1 MGADPDD
8 ALVVRAGSA
17 PGHRCRKPGDEVAA
31 DLAHLSAFIF
41 INAEMWQVANDF
53 TLPLF
58 GMVMLLLV
66 GIGGIFIFV
75 SVRRLTVD
83 LARFS
88 AWGDVR
94 PRCAN
99 TPVEEIIPADDE
111 PAPDT
116 PPLVRRAEW
125 NVNLLLFVAQGI
137 QVLLV
142 SLVITT
148 FYVVFGLLTVREE
161 TLLQWTTV
169 GELTYERDW
178 AVDIAI
184 FGTDLIFTRQLL
196 LVALFIGMFSGLNFA
211 VQVITDDT
219 YREEFIADMTA
230 EVRDALAV
238 RAVYHR
244 RLVQRP
250 ERGGSQAPCGANIC
264 SPSVPGW
271 VSAIPTSR
279 GVNSNAACPAAP
291 TTDALS
297 IRLPATAV
305 TARPG
310 RANGRPTSPPTPVA
324 APGECPTPNCTAT
337 RTSRSSTGRHT
348 PRSWPKRPPGSVWR
362 PSPSPTTTASTAWC
376 GSPRRPER
384 SICPRSSEPNSPW
397 PSRVVRSSV
406 PVRPTLPGVT
416 SSSSPAIPAAT
427 PCSVARSAKANWQG
441 RRGAPDPLRTPC
453 RTRRA
458 GHGDHWAVLTA
469 CRKARCRLRS

>member
-1 MGADPDD
+1 MTERDRCERWFVRRGLPHLIDDYTATDDIFTRMAPFLAGVVFLEFFLAFGDRWTGWSQAVAFLGGIAALVGGVVLVNRIRGRRSFQLPDD
-8 ALVVRAGSA
+8 IGVWELALYVVLPIVPTVIGSQGSA
-17 PGHRCRKPGDEVAA
+17 LDNAVWVVAFNLVL
-31 DLAHLSAFIF
+31 LAVGYVVTSWALIPMMRWSFGQVRRQVTDVANLAMKSLPTLLIFSAFIF

-58 GMVMLLLV
+58 GMVMLLLA
-66 GIGGIFIFV
+66 GIGGVFIFV

-244 RLVQRP
+244 RLV
-250 ERGGSQAPCGANIC
+250 A
-264 SPSVPGW
+264 
-271 VSAIPTSR
+271 
-279 GVNSNAACPAAP
+279 
-291 TTDALS
+291 TT
-297 IRLPATAV
+297 
-305 TARPG
+305 
-310 RANGRPTSPPTPVA
+310 
-324 APGECPTPNCTAT
+324 
-337 RTSRSSTGRHT
+337 
-348 PRSWPKRPPGSVWR
+348 
-362 PSPSPTTTASTAWC
+362 
-376 GSPRRPER
+376 
-384 SICPRSSEPNSPW
+384 
-397 PSRVVRSSV
+397 
-406 PVRPTLPGVT
+406 
-416 SSSSPAIPAAT
+416 
-427 PCSVARSAKANWQG
+427 
-441 RRGAPDPLRTPC
+441 
-453 RTRRA
+453 
-458 GHGDHWAVLTA
+458 
-469 CRKARCRLRS
+469 

>member
-1 MGADPDD
+1 MTERDRCERWFVRRGLPHLIDDYTATDDIFTRMAPFLAGVVFLEFFLAFGDRWTGWSQAVAFLGGIAALVGGVVLVNRIRGRRPFQLPDD
-8 ALVVRAGSA
+8 IGVWELALYVLLPIVPTVIGSQGSA
-17 PGHRCRKPGDEVAA
+17 GENVVSVVAFNLVL
-31 DLAHLSAFIF
+31 LAVGYVVTSWALIPMMRWSFGQVRRQVTDVANLAMKSLPTLLIFSAFIF

-58 GMVMLLLV
+58 GMVMLLLA
-66 GIGGIFIFV
+66 GIGGVFIFV

-111 PAPDT
+111 PVPDT
-116 PPLVRRAEW
+116 PPLMRRAEW

-184 FGTDLIFTRQLL
+184 FGTDLILTRQLL

-244 RLVQRP
+244 RLV
-250 ERGGSQAPCGANIC
+250 A
-264 SPSVPGW
+264 
-271 VSAIPTSR
+271 
-279 GVNSNAACPAAP
+279 
-291 TTDALS
+291 TT
-297 IRLPATAV
+297 
-305 TARPG
+305 
-310 RANGRPTSPPTPVA
+310 
-324 APGECPTPNCTAT
+324 
-337 RTSRSSTGRHT
+337 
-348 PRSWPKRPPGSVWR
+348 
-362 PSPSPTTTASTAWC
+362 
-376 GSPRRPER
+376 
-384 SICPRSSEPNSPW
+384 
-397 PSRVVRSSV
+397 
-406 PVRPTLPGVT
+406 
-416 SSSSPAIPAAT
+416 
-427 PCSVARSAKANWQG
+427 
-441 RRGAPDPLRTPC
+441 
-453 RTRRA
+453 
-458 GHGDHWAVLTA
+458 
-469 CRKARCRLRS
+469 

>member
-1 MGADPDD
+1 MTERDRCERWFVRRGLPHLIDDYTATDDIFTRMAPFLAGVVFLEFFLAFGDRWTGWSQAVAFLGGIAALVGGVVLVNRIRGRRSFQLPDD
-8 ALVVRAGSA
+8 IGVWELALYVVLPIVPTVIGSQGSA
-17 PGHRCRKPGDEVAA
+17 LDNAVSVVAFNLVL
-31 DLAHLSAFIF
+31 LAVGYVVTSWALIPMMRWSFGQVRRQVTDVANLAMKSLPTLLIFSAFIF

-66 GIGGIFIFV
+66 GIGGIFIYV

-99 TPVEEIIPADDE
+99 TPVEEIIPADDD

-116 PPLVRRAEW
+116 PPLMRRAEW

-244 RLVQRP
+244 RLV
-250 ERGGSQAPCGANIC
+250 A
-264 SPSVPGW
+264 
-271 VSAIPTSR
+271 
-279 GVNSNAACPAAP
+279 
-291 TTDALS
+291 TT
-297 IRLPATAV
+297 
-305 TARPG
+305 
-310 RANGRPTSPPTPVA
+310 
-324 APGECPTPNCTAT
+324 
-337 RTSRSSTGRHT
+337 
-348 PRSWPKRPPGSVWR
+348 
-362 PSPSPTTTASTAWC
+362 
-376 GSPRRPER
+376 
-384 SICPRSSEPNSPW
+384 
-397 PSRVVRSSV
+397 
-406 PVRPTLPGVT
+406 
-416 SSSSPAIPAAT
+416 
-427 PCSVARSAKANWQG
+427 
-441 RRGAPDPLRTPC
+441 
-453 RTRRA
+453 
-458 GHGDHWAVLTA
+458 
-469 CRKARCRLRS
+469 

>member
-1 MGADPDD
+1 MRNLVTAMTERDRCERWFVRRGLPHLIDDYTATDDIFTRMAPFLAGVVFLEFFLAFGDRWTGWSQAVAFLGGIAALGGGVVLVNRIRGRRSFQLPDD
-8 ALVVRAGSA
+8 IGVWELALYVVLPIVPTVIGSQGSA
-17 PGHRCRKPGDEVAA
+17 VDNAVSVVAFNLVL
-31 DLAHLSAFIF
+31 LAVGYVVTSWALIPMMRWSFGQVRRQVTDVANLAMKSLPTLLIFSAFIF

-58 GMVMLLLV
+58 GMVMLLLA

-244 RLVQRP
+244 RLV
-250 ERGGSQAPCGANIC
+250 A
-264 SPSVPGW
+264 
-271 VSAIPTSR
+271 
-279 GVNSNAACPAAP
+279 
-291 TTDALS
+291 TT
-297 IRLPATAV
+297 
-305 TARPG
+305 
-310 RANGRPTSPPTPVA
+310 
-324 APGECPTPNCTAT
+324 
-337 RTSRSSTGRHT
+337 
-348 PRSWPKRPPGSVWR
+348 
-362 PSPSPTTTASTAWC
+362 
-376 GSPRRPER
+376 
-384 SICPRSSEPNSPW
+384 
-397 PSRVVRSSV
+397 
-406 PVRPTLPGVT
+406 
-416 SSSSPAIPAAT
+416 
-427 PCSVARSAKANWQG
+427 
-441 RRGAPDPLRTPC
+441 
-453 RTRRA
+453 
-458 GHGDHWAVLTA
+458 
-469 CRKARCRLRS
+469 

>member
-1 MGADPDD
+1 MRNLATAMTERDRCERWFVRRGLPHLIDDYTATDDIFTRMAPFLAGVVFLEFFLAFGDRWTGWSQAVAFLGGIAALVGGVVLVNRIRGCRSFQLPDD
-8 ALVVRAGSA
+8 IGVWELALYVVLPIVPTVIGSQGSA
-17 PGHRCRKPGDEVAA
+17 VDNAVSVVAFNLVL
-31 DLAHLSAFIF
+31 LAVGYVVTSWALIPMMRWSFGQVRRQVTDVANLAMKSLPTLLIFSAFIF

-244 RLVQRP
+244 RLV
-250 ERGGSQAPCGANIC
+250 A
-264 SPSVPGW
+264 
-271 VSAIPTSR
+271 
-279 GVNSNAACPAAP
+279 
-291 TTDALS
+291 TT
-297 IRLPATAV
+297 
-305 TARPG
+305 
-310 RANGRPTSPPTPVA
+310 
-324 APGECPTPNCTAT
+324 
-337 RTSRSSTGRHT
+337 
-348 PRSWPKRPPGSVWR
+348 
-362 PSPSPTTTASTAWC
+362 
-376 GSPRRPER
+376 
-384 SICPRSSEPNSPW
+384 
-397 PSRVVRSSV
+397 
-406 PVRPTLPGVT
+406 
-416 SSSSPAIPAAT
+416 
-427 PCSVARSAKANWQG
+427 
-441 RRGAPDPLRTPC
+441 
-453 RTRRA
+453 
-458 GHGDHWAVLTA
+458 
-469 CRKARCRLRS
+469 

>member
-1 MGADPDD
+1 MTAMTERDRCERWFVRRGLPHLIDDYTATDDIFTRMAPFLAGVVFLEFFLAFGDRWTGWSQAVAFLGGIAALVGGVVLVNRIRGRRSFQLPDD
-8 ALVVRAGSA
+8 IGVWELALYVVLPIVPTVIGSQGSA
-17 PGHRCRKPGDEVAA
+17 LDNAVSVVAFNLVL
-31 DLAHLSAFIF
+31 LAVGYVVTSWALIPMMRWSFGQVRRQVTDVANLAMKSLPTLLIFSAFIF

-244 RLVQRP
+244 RLV
-250 ERGGSQAPCGANIC
+250 A
-264 SPSVPGW
+264 
-271 VSAIPTSR
+271 
-279 GVNSNAACPAAP
+279 
-291 TTDALS
+291 TT
-297 IRLPATAV
+297 
-305 TARPG
+305 
-310 RANGRPTSPPTPVA
+310 
-324 APGECPTPNCTAT
+324 
-337 RTSRSSTGRHT
+337 
-348 PRSWPKRPPGSVWR
+348 
-362 PSPSPTTTASTAWC
+362 
-376 GSPRRPER
+376 
-384 SICPRSSEPNSPW
+384 
-397 PSRVVRSSV
+397 
-406 PVRPTLPGVT
+406 
-416 SSSSPAIPAAT
+416 
-427 PCSVARSAKANWQG
+427 
-441 RRGAPDPLRTPC
+441 
-453 RTRRA
+453 
-458 GHGDHWAVLTA
+458 
-469 CRKARCRLRS
+469 

>member
-1 MGADPDD
+1 MRNLVTAMTERDRCERWFVRRGLPHLIDDYTATDDIFTRMAPFLAGVVFLEFFLAFGDRWTGWSQAVAFLGGIAALVGGVVLVNRIRGRRSFRLPDD
-8 ALVVRAGSA
+8 IGVWELALYVVLPIVPTVIGSQGSA
-17 PGHRCRKPGDEVAA
+17 VDNAVSVVAFNLVL
-31 DLAHLSAFIF
+31 LAVGYVVTSWALIPMMRWSFGQVRRQVTDVANLAMKSLPTLLIFSAFIF

-58 GMVMLLLV
+58 GMVMLLLA

-244 RLVQRP
+244 RLV
-250 ERGGSQAPCGANIC
+250 A
-264 SPSVPGW
+264 
-271 VSAIPTSR
+271 
-279 GVNSNAACPAAP
+279 
-291 TTDALS
+291 TT
-297 IRLPATAV
+297 
-305 TARPG
+305 
-310 RANGRPTSPPTPVA
+310 
-324 APGECPTPNCTAT
+324 
-337 RTSRSSTGRHT
+337 
-348 PRSWPKRPPGSVWR
+348 
-362 PSPSPTTTASTAWC
+362 
-376 GSPRRPER
+376 
-384 SICPRSSEPNSPW
+384 
-397 PSRVVRSSV
+397 
-406 PVRPTLPGVT
+406 
-416 SSSSPAIPAAT
+416 
-427 PCSVARSAKANWQG
+427 
-441 RRGAPDPLRTPC
+441 
-453 RTRRA
+453 
-458 GHGDHWAVLTA
+458 
-469 CRKARCRLRS
+469 

>member
-1 MGADPDD
+1 MTERDRCERWFVRRGLPHLIDDYTATDDIFTRMAPFLAGVVFLEFFLAFGDRWTGWSQAVAFLGGIAALVGGVVLVNRIRGRRSFQLPDD
-8 ALVVRAGSA
+8 IGVWELALYVSLPIVPTVIGSQGSA
-17 PGHRCRKPGDEVAA
+17 GENVVSVVAFNLVL
-31 DLAHLSAFIF
+31 LAVGYVVTSWALIPMMRWSFGQVRRQVTDVVNLAMKSLPTLLIFSAFIF

-99 TPVEEIIPADDE
+99 TPVEEIVPADDE

-116 PPLVRRAEW
+116 PPLMRRAEW

-244 RLVQRP
+244 RLV
-250 ERGGSQAPCGANIC
+250 
-264 SPSVPGW
+264 
-271 VSAIPTSR
+271 
-279 GVNSNAACPAAP
+279 
-291 TTDALS
+291 
-297 IRLPATAV
+297 
-305 TARPG
+305 
-310 RANGRPTSPPTPVA
+310 
-324 APGECPTPNCTAT
+324 
-337 RTSRSSTGRHT
+337 
-348 PRSWPKRPPGSVWR
+348 
-362 PSPSPTTTASTAWC
+362 
-376 GSPRRPER
+376 
-384 SICPRSSEPNSPW
+384 
-397 PSRVVRSSV
+397 
-406 PVRPTLPGVT
+406 
-416 SSSSPAIPAAT
+416 
-427 PCSVARSAKANWQG
+427 
-441 RRGAPDPLRTPC
+441 
-453 RTRRA
+453 
-458 GHGDHWAVLTA
+458 
-469 CRKARCRLRS
+469 

>member
-1 MGADPDD
+1 MRNLVTAMNERDRCERWFVRRGLPHLIDDYTATDDIFTRMAPFLAGVVFLEFFLAFGDRWTGWSQAVAFLGGIAALVGGVVLVNRIRGRRSFQLPDD
-8 ALVVRAGSA
+8 IGVWELALYVVLPIVPTVIGSQGSA
-17 PGHRCRKPGDEVAA
+17 VDNAVSVVAFNLVL
-31 DLAHLSAFIF
+31 LAVGYVVTSWALIPMMRWSFGQVRRQVTDVANLAMKSLPTLLIFSAFIF

-244 RLVQRP
+244 RLV
-250 ERGGSQAPCGANIC
+250 A
-264 SPSVPGW
+264 
-271 VSAIPTSR
+271 
-279 GVNSNAACPAAP
+279 
-291 TTDALS
+291 TT
-297 IRLPATAV
+297 
-305 TARPG
+305 
-310 RANGRPTSPPTPVA
+310 
-324 APGECPTPNCTAT
+324 
-337 RTSRSSTGRHT
+337 
-348 PRSWPKRPPGSVWR
+348 
-362 PSPSPTTTASTAWC
+362 
-376 GSPRRPER
+376 
-384 SICPRSSEPNSPW
+384 
-397 PSRVVRSSV
+397 
-406 PVRPTLPGVT
+406 
-416 SSSSPAIPAAT
+416 
-427 PCSVARSAKANWQG
+427 
-441 RRGAPDPLRTPC
+441 
-453 RTRRA
+453 
-458 GHGDHWAVLTA
+458 
-469 CRKARCRLRS
+469 

>member
-1 MGADPDD
+1 MTERDRCERWFVRRGLPHLIDDYTATDDIFTRMAPFLAGVVFLEFFLAFGDRWTGWSQAVAFLGGIAALVGGVVLVNRIRGRRSFQLPDD
-8 ALVVRAGSA
+8 IGVWELALYVALPIVPTVIGSQGSA
-17 PGHRCRKPGDEVAA
+17 VDNAVSVVAFNLVL
-31 DLAHLSAFIF
+31 LAVGYVVTSWALIPMMRWSFGQVRRQVTDVANLAMKSLPTLLIFSAFIF

-58 GMVMLLLV
+58 GMVMLLLA
-66 GIGGIFIFV
+66 GIGGVFIFV

-244 RLVQRP
+244 RLV
-250 ERGGSQAPCGANIC
+250 A
-264 SPSVPGW
+264 
-271 VSAIPTSR
+271 
-279 GVNSNAACPAAP
+279 
-291 TTDALS
+291 TT
-297 IRLPATAV
+297 
-305 TARPG
+305 
-310 RANGRPTSPPTPVA
+310 
-324 APGECPTPNCTAT
+324 
-337 RTSRSSTGRHT
+337 
-348 PRSWPKRPPGSVWR
+348 
-362 PSPSPTTTASTAWC
+362 
-376 GSPRRPER
+376 
-384 SICPRSSEPNSPW
+384 
-397 PSRVVRSSV
+397 
-406 PVRPTLPGVT
+406 
-416 SSSSPAIPAAT
+416 
-427 PCSVARSAKANWQG
+427 
-441 RRGAPDPLRTPC
+441 
-453 RTRRA
+453 
-458 GHGDHWAVLTA
+458 
-469 CRKARCRLRS
+469 

>member
-1 MGADPDD
+1 MTERDRCERWFVRRGLPHLIDDYTATDDIFTRMAPFLAGVVFLEFFLAFGDRWTGWSQAVAFLGGIAALVGGVVLVNRIRGRRSFQLPDD
-8 ALVVRAGSA
+8 IGVWELALYVLLPIVPTVIGSQGSA
-17 PGHRCRKPGDEVAA
+17 GENVVSVVAFNLVL
-31 DLAHLSAFIF
+31 LAVGYVVTSWALIPMMRWSFGQVRRQVTDVVNLAMKSLPTLLIFSAFIF

-99 TPVEEIIPADDE
+99 TPVEGIIPADDE
-111 PAPDT
+111 PVPDT
-116 PPLVRRAEW
+116 PPLMRRAEW

-238 RAVYHR
+238 RAVYYR
-244 RLVQRP
+244 RLV
-250 ERGGSQAPCGANIC
+250 A
-264 SPSVPGW
+264 
-271 VSAIPTSR
+271 
-279 GVNSNAACPAAP
+279 
-291 TTDALS
+291 TT
-297 IRLPATAV
+297 
-305 TARPG
+305 
-310 RANGRPTSPPTPVA
+310 
-324 APGECPTPNCTAT
+324 
-337 RTSRSSTGRHT
+337 
-348 PRSWPKRPPGSVWR
+348 
-362 PSPSPTTTASTAWC
+362 
-376 GSPRRPER
+376 
-384 SICPRSSEPNSPW
+384 
-397 PSRVVRSSV
+397 
-406 PVRPTLPGVT
+406 
-416 SSSSPAIPAAT
+416 
-427 PCSVARSAKANWQG
+427 
-441 RRGAPDPLRTPC
+441 
-453 RTRRA
+453 
-458 GHGDHWAVLTA
+458 
-469 CRKARCRLRS
+469 

>member
-1 MGADPDD
+1 MTERDRCERWFVRRGLPHLIDDYTATDDIFTRMAPFLAGVVFLEFFLAFGDRWTGWSQAIAFLGGIAALVGGVVLVNRIRGRRSLQLPDD
-8 ALVVRAGSA
+8 IGVWELALYVLLPIVPTVIGSQGSA
-17 PGHRCRKPGDEVAA
+17 GENVVSVVAFNLVL
-31 DLAHLSAFIF
+31 LAVGYVVTSWALIPMMRWSFGQVRRQVTDVANLAMKSLPTLLIFSAFIF
-41 INAEMWQVANDF
+41 INAEMWQVSNDF

-58 GMVMLLLV
+58 GMVMLLLA

-116 PPLVRRAEW
+116 PPLMRRAEW

-184 FGTDLIFTRQLL
+184 FGTDLILTRQLL

-244 RLVQRP
+244 RLV
-250 ERGGSQAPCGANIC
+250 A
-264 SPSVPGW
+264 
-271 VSAIPTSR
+271 
-279 GVNSNAACPAAP
+279 
-291 TTDALS
+291 TT
-297 IRLPATAV
+297 
-305 TARPG
+305 
-310 RANGRPTSPPTPVA
+310 
-324 APGECPTPNCTAT
+324 
-337 RTSRSSTGRHT
+337 
-348 PRSWPKRPPGSVWR
+348 
-362 PSPSPTTTASTAWC
+362 
-376 GSPRRPER
+376 
-384 SICPRSSEPNSPW
+384 
-397 PSRVVRSSV
+397 
-406 PVRPTLPGVT
+406 
-416 SSSSPAIPAAT
+416 
-427 PCSVARSAKANWQG
+427 
-441 RRGAPDPLRTPC
+441 
-453 RTRRA
+453 
-458 GHGDHWAVLTA
+458 
-469 CRKARCRLRS
+469 

>member
-1 MGADPDD
+1 MRNLVTAMTERDRCERWFVRRGLPHLIDDYTATDDIFTRMAPFLAGVVFLEFFLAFGDRWTGWSQAVAFLGGIAALVGGVVLVNRIRGRRSFQLPDD
-8 ALVVRAGSA
+8 IGVWELALYVVLPIVPTVIGSQGSA
-17 PGHRCRKPGDEVAA
+17 VDNAVSVVALNLVL
-31 DLAHLSAFIF
+31 LAVGYVVTSWALIPMMRWSFGQVRRQVTDVANLAMKSLPTLLIFSAFIF

-58 GMVMLLLV
+58 GMVMLLLA

-219 YREEFIADMTA
+219 YREEFITDMTA

-244 RLVQRP
+244 RLV
-250 ERGGSQAPCGANIC
+250 A
-264 SPSVPGW
+264 
-271 VSAIPTSR
+271 
-279 GVNSNAACPAAP
+279 
-291 TTDALS
+291 TT
-297 IRLPATAV
+297 
-305 TARPG
+305 
-310 RANGRPTSPPTPVA
+310 
-324 APGECPTPNCTAT
+324 
-337 RTSRSSTGRHT
+337 
-348 PRSWPKRPPGSVWR
+348 
-362 PSPSPTTTASTAWC
+362 
-376 GSPRRPER
+376 
-384 SICPRSSEPNSPW
+384 
-397 PSRVVRSSV
+397 
-406 PVRPTLPGVT
+406 
-416 SSSSPAIPAAT
+416 
-427 PCSVARSAKANWQG
+427 
-441 RRGAPDPLRTPC
+441 
-453 RTRRA
+453 
-458 GHGDHWAVLTA
+458 
-469 CRKARCRLRS
+469 

>member
-1 MGADPDD
+1 MTERDRCERWFVRRGLPHLIDEYTATDDIFTRMAPFLAGVVFLEFFLAFGDRWTGWSQAVAFLGGIAALVGGVVLVNRIRGRRSFQLPDD
-8 ALVVRAGSA
+8 IGVWELALYVVLPIVPTVIGSQGSA
-17 PGHRCRKPGDEVAA
+17 VDNAVSVVAFNLVL
-31 DLAHLSAFIF
+31 LAVGYVVTSWALIPMMRWSFGQVRRQVTDVANLAMKSLPTLLIFSAFIF

-244 RLVQRP
+244 RLV
-250 ERGGSQAPCGANIC
+250 A
-264 SPSVPGW
+264 
-271 VSAIPTSR
+271 
-279 GVNSNAACPAAP
+279 
-291 TTDALS
+291 TT
-297 IRLPATAV
+297 
-305 TARPG
+305 
-310 RANGRPTSPPTPVA
+310 
-324 APGECPTPNCTAT
+324 
-337 RTSRSSTGRHT
+337 
-348 PRSWPKRPPGSVWR
+348 
-362 PSPSPTTTASTAWC
+362 
-376 GSPRRPER
+376 
-384 SICPRSSEPNSPW
+384 
-397 PSRVVRSSV
+397 
-406 PVRPTLPGVT
+406 
-416 SSSSPAIPAAT
+416 
-427 PCSVARSAKANWQG
+427 
-441 RRGAPDPLRTPC
+441 
-453 RTRRA
+453 
-458 GHGDHWAVLTA
+458 
-469 CRKARCRLRS
+469 

>member
-1 MGADPDD
+1 MTERDRCERWFVRRGLPHLIDDYTATDDIFTRMAPFLAGVVFLEFFLAFGDRWTGWSQAVAFLGGIAALVGGVVLVNRIRGRRSFQLPDD
-8 ALVVRAGSA
+8 IGVWELALYVVLPIVPTVIGSQGSA
-17 PGHRCRKPGDEVAA
+17 LDNAVSVVAFNLVL
-31 DLAHLSAFIF
+31 LAVGYVVTSWALIPMMRWSFGQVRRQVTDVANLAMKSLPTLLIFSAFIF

-99 TPVEEIIPADDE
+99 TPVEEIVPADDE

-142 SLVITT
+142 SLVITA

-244 RLVQRP
+244 RLV
-250 ERGGSQAPCGANIC
+250 A
-264 SPSVPGW
+264 
-271 VSAIPTSR
+271 
-279 GVNSNAACPAAP
+279 
-291 TTDALS
+291 TT
-297 IRLPATAV
+297 
-305 TARPG
+305 
-310 RANGRPTSPPTPVA
+310 
-324 APGECPTPNCTAT
+324 
-337 RTSRSSTGRHT
+337 
-348 PRSWPKRPPGSVWR
+348 
-362 PSPSPTTTASTAWC
+362 
-376 GSPRRPER
+376 
-384 SICPRSSEPNSPW
+384 
-397 PSRVVRSSV
+397 
-406 PVRPTLPGVT
+406 
-416 SSSSPAIPAAT
+416 
-427 PCSVARSAKANWQG
+427 
-441 RRGAPDPLRTPC
+441 
-453 RTRRA
+453 
-458 GHGDHWAVLTA
+458 
-469 CRKARCRLRS
+469 

>member
-1 MGADPDD
+1 MTERDRCERWFVRRGLPHLIDDYTATDDIFTRMAPFLAGVVFLEFFLAFGDRWTGWSQAVAFLGGIAALVGGVVLVNRIRGRRSFQLPDD
-8 ALVVRAGSA
+8 IGVWELALYVVLPIVPTVIGSQGSA
-17 PGHRCRKPGDEVAA
+17 VDNAVSVVAFNLVL
-31 DLAHLSAFIF
+31 LAVGYVVTSWALIPMMRWSFGQVRRQVTDVANLAMKSLPTLLIFSAFIF

-125 NVNLLLFVAQGI
+125 NVNLLLFVAQGT

-178 AVDIAI
+178 AVEIAI
-184 FGTDLIFTRQLL
+184 FGTDLILTRQLL

-244 RLVQRP
+244 RLV
-250 ERGGSQAPCGANIC
+250 A
-264 SPSVPGW
+264 
-271 VSAIPTSR
+271 
-279 GVNSNAACPAAP
+279 
-291 TTDALS
+291 TT
-297 IRLPATAV
+297 
-305 TARPG
+305 
-310 RANGRPTSPPTPVA
+310 
-324 APGECPTPNCTAT
+324 
-337 RTSRSSTGRHT
+337 
-348 PRSWPKRPPGSVWR
+348 
-362 PSPSPTTTASTAWC
+362 
-376 GSPRRPER
+376 
-384 SICPRSSEPNSPW
+384 
-397 PSRVVRSSV
+397 
-406 PVRPTLPGVT
+406 
-416 SSSSPAIPAAT
+416 
-427 PCSVARSAKANWQG
+427 
-441 RRGAPDPLRTPC
+441 
-453 RTRRA
+453 
-458 GHGDHWAVLTA
+458 
-469 CRKARCRLRS
+469 

>member
-1 MGADPDD
+1 MTERDRCERWFVRRGLPHLIDDYTATDDIFTRMAPFLAGVVFLEFFLAFGDRWTGWSQAVAFLGGIAALVGGVVLVNRIRGRRSFQLPDD
-8 ALVVRAGSA
+8 IGVWELALYVSLPIVPTVIGSQGSA
-17 PGHRCRKPGDEVAA
+17 GENVVSVVAFNLVL
-31 DLAHLSAFIF
+31 LAVGYVVTSWALIPMMRWSFGQVRRQVTDVVNLAMKSLPTLLIFSAFIF

-88 AWGDVR
+88 AWGEVR

-111 PAPDT
+111 PVPDT
-116 PPLVRRAEW
+116 PPLMRRAEW

-169 GELTYERDW
+169 GELTYDRDW

-244 RLVQRP
+244 RLV
-250 ERGGSQAPCGANIC
+250 
-264 SPSVPGW
+264 
-271 VSAIPTSR
+271 
-279 GVNSNAACPAAP
+279 
-291 TTDALS
+291 
-297 IRLPATAV
+297 
-305 TARPG
+305 
-310 RANGRPTSPPTPVA
+310 
-324 APGECPTPNCTAT
+324 
-337 RTSRSSTGRHT
+337 
-348 PRSWPKRPPGSVWR
+348 
-362 PSPSPTTTASTAWC
+362 
-376 GSPRRPER
+376 
-384 SICPRSSEPNSPW
+384 
-397 PSRVVRSSV
+397 
-406 PVRPTLPGVT
+406 
-416 SSSSPAIPAAT
+416 
-427 PCSVARSAKANWQG
+427 
-441 RRGAPDPLRTPC
+441 
-453 RTRRA
+453 
-458 GHGDHWAVLTA
+458 
-469 CRKARCRLRS
+469 

>member
-1 MGADPDD
+1 MRNLVTAMTERDRCERWFVRRGLPHLIDDYTATDDIFTRMAPFLAGVVFLEFFLAFGDRWTGWSQAVAFLGGIAALVGGVVLVNRIRGRRSFQLPDD
-8 ALVVRAGSA
+8 IGVWELALYVVLPIVPTVVGSQGSA
-17 PGHRCRKPGDEVAA
+17 VDNAVSVVAFNLVL
-31 DLAHLSAFIF
+31 LAVGYVVTSWALIPMMRWSFGQVRRQVTDVANLAMKSLPTLLIFSAFIF

-211 VQVITDDT
+211 VQVITDET

-244 RLVQRP
+244 RLV
-250 ERGGSQAPCGANIC
+250 A
-264 SPSVPGW
+264 
-271 VSAIPTSR
+271 
-279 GVNSNAACPAAP
+279 
-291 TTDALS
+291 TT
-297 IRLPATAV
+297 
-305 TARPG
+305 
-310 RANGRPTSPPTPVA
+310 
-324 APGECPTPNCTAT
+324 
-337 RTSRSSTGRHT
+337 
-348 PRSWPKRPPGSVWR
+348 
-362 PSPSPTTTASTAWC
+362 
-376 GSPRRPER
+376 
-384 SICPRSSEPNSPW
+384 
-397 PSRVVRSSV
+397 
-406 PVRPTLPGVT
+406 
-416 SSSSPAIPAAT
+416 
-427 PCSVARSAKANWQG
+427 
-441 RRGAPDPLRTPC
+441 
-453 RTRRA
+453 
-458 GHGDHWAVLTA
+458 
-469 CRKARCRLRS
+469 

>member
-1 MGADPDD
+1 MTERDRCERWFVRRGLPHLIDDYTATDDIFTRMAPFLAGVVFLEFFLAFGDRWTGWSQAVAFLGGIAALVGGVVLVNRIRGRRSFQLPDD
-8 ALVVRAGSA
+8 IGVWELALYVVLPIVPTVIGSQGSA
-17 PGHRCRKPGDEVAA
+17 LDNAVSVVAFNLVL
-31 DLAHLSAFIF
+31 LAVGYVVTSWALIPMMRWSFGQVRRQVTDVANLAMKSLPTLLIFSAFIF

-219 YREEFIADMTA
+219 YRKEFIADMTA

-244 RLVQRP
+244 RLV
-250 ERGGSQAPCGANIC
+250 A
-264 SPSVPGW
+264 
-271 VSAIPTSR
+271 
-279 GVNSNAACPAAP
+279 
-291 TTDALS
+291 TT
-297 IRLPATAV
+297 
-305 TARPG
+305 
-310 RANGRPTSPPTPVA
+310 
-324 APGECPTPNCTAT
+324 
-337 RTSRSSTGRHT
+337 
-348 PRSWPKRPPGSVWR
+348 
-362 PSPSPTTTASTAWC
+362 
-376 GSPRRPER
+376 
-384 SICPRSSEPNSPW
+384 
-397 PSRVVRSSV
+397 
-406 PVRPTLPGVT
+406 
-416 SSSSPAIPAAT
+416 
-427 PCSVARSAKANWQG
+427 
-441 RRGAPDPLRTPC
+441 
-453 RTRRA
+453 
-458 GHGDHWAVLTA
+458 
-469 CRKARCRLRS
+469 

>member
-1 MGADPDD
+1 MTERDRCERWFVRRGLPHLIDDYTATDDIFTRMAPFLAGVVFLEFFLAFGDRWTGWSQAVAFLGGIAALVGGVVLVNRIRGRRSFQLPDD
-8 ALVVRAGSA
+8 IGVWELALYVVLPIVPTVIGSQGSA
-17 PGHRCRKPGDEVAA
+17 LDNAVSVVAFNLVL
-31 DLAHLSAFIF
+31 LAVGYVVTSWALIPMMRWSFGQVRRQVTDVANLAMKSLPTLLIFSAFIF

-230 EVRDALAV
+230 EVLDALAV

-244 RLVQRP
+244 RLV
-250 ERGGSQAPCGANIC
+250 A
-264 SPSVPGW
+264 
-271 VSAIPTSR
+271 
-279 GVNSNAACPAAP
+279 
-291 TTDALS
+291 TT
-297 IRLPATAV
+297 
-305 TARPG
+305 
-310 RANGRPTSPPTPVA
+310 
-324 APGECPTPNCTAT
+324 
-337 RTSRSSTGRHT
+337 
-348 PRSWPKRPPGSVWR
+348 
-362 PSPSPTTTASTAWC
+362 
-376 GSPRRPER
+376 
-384 SICPRSSEPNSPW
+384 
-397 PSRVVRSSV
+397 
-406 PVRPTLPGVT
+406 
-416 SSSSPAIPAAT
+416 
-427 PCSVARSAKANWQG
+427 
-441 RRGAPDPLRTPC
+441 
-453 RTRRA
+453 
-458 GHGDHWAVLTA
+458 
-469 CRKARCRLRS
+469 